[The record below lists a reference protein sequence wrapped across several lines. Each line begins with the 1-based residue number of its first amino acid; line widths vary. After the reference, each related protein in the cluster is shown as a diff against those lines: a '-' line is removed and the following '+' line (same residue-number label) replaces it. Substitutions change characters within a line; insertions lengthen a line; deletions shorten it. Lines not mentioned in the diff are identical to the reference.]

1 MDSIANANT
10 PEAPVLPMENTLGK
24 VTKLGFFQRRQ
35 LKLAA
40 EQKLGRDFI
49 ATIASGYSDLGWAG
63 TRRAKEMKKIRE
75 LLAHNR
81 MRFSCVSLLALSD
94 ETLHLYAYGFERE
107 LALKDILPVI
117 EGYREEVR
125 SIQENCPWMGRRR
138 QNELIVRAYKGA
150 VQTMSHFGA
159 SAA

>member
-10 PEAPVLPMENTLGK
+10 AEAPVLPMERALAK
-24 VTKLGFFQRRQ
+24 VKKLGFLQRRQ

-40 EQKLGRDFI
+40 QQKLGRDFI

-63 TRRAKEMKKIRE
+63 MRRAKEMKKIRE

-94 ETLHLYAYGFERE
+94 ETLHLYAYGFDRD
-107 LALKDILPVI
+107 LPLKDIQSVI
-117 EGYREEVR
+117 ENYREEVR
-125 SIQENCPWMGRRR
+125 SIQENCSWMGRRR
-138 QNELIVRAYKGA
+138 QNELIVWAYKGA
-150 VQTMSHFGA
+150 VQTLSHFGI